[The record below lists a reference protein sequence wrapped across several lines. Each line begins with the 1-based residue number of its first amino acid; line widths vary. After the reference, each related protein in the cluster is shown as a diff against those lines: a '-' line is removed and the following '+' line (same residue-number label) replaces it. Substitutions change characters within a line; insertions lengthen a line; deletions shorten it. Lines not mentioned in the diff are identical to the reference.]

1 MKSIAIIERGKDGT
15 FGIFTPEIK
24 STIIGTGKTIAEAK
38 ADFENSL
45 CEVKEMFKEMGRL
58 LPEELRGIEFEYKWD
73 IASLFNYFNWINVS
87 KLAEALGIT
96 PSLMRYY
103 KKKGAYIS
111 DIQAQRIE
119 DGLHRLA
126 DELKAVSL

>member
-1 MKSIAIIERGKDGT
+1 MKTTALIEKGKDGT
-15 FGIFTPEIK
+15 FGIFTPDIT
-24 STIIGTGKTIAEAK
+24 STLIGTGDTVAEAK

-45 CEVKEMFKEMGRL
+45 HEVKATYREMGRP
-58 LPEELRGIEFEYKWD
+58 LPKELCDIEFEYKWD
-73 IASLFNYFNWINVS
+73 IASLFNYFKWINVS
-87 KLAEALGIT
+87 KLAETLGIT

-111 DIQAQRIE
+111 DLQAQKIE

-126 DELKAVSL
+126 DELKAISL